1 MPSSVTPH
9 LLDTTMFFSPTSGGV
24 RRYLLAKH
32 EWLGRK
38 ASVTHTLLV
47 PGAASGGTV
56 GDVVEF
62 SSPLIPL
69 GAGYRFPWR
78 LAALR
83 RILSGLRPDLIE
95 AADPYQMG
103 WQAAR
108 VAAQLGIPSVAFCH
122 SDLIALV
129 GGRLGRSAAAA
140 CARYLRSL
148 YSRFDLVLAPS
159 RLVANRLCDAGIERV
174 AIQPLGVDAEVFRP
188 ERASRT
194 LRASL
199 GLPPGTRLLVFA
211 GRLAPEKNLSDLH
224 ALADILGDPYHVLIV
239 GGPVASS
246 PCARVTVLPYQREP
260 VRLAAWLASADLV
273 IHAGRC
279 ETFGLVALEG
289 MACGRPVVVYD
300 AGALPEIVDE
310 DVGAVARDSGPPALA
325 AAVAGVFARDPATL
339 GAEGRRR
346 VLAKYTWDRALTHEL
361 GLYAQ
366 LLRRPTLLRGA
377 IPELAW

>member
-1 MPSSVTPH
+1 MGIPVTPH

-32 EWLGRK
+32 EWLCRR

-47 PGAASGGTV
+47 PGPASGGTV

-62 SSPLIPL
+62 SSPAIPF

-78 LAALR
+78 LGALR
-83 RILSGLRPDLIE
+83 RALAGLNPDLIE

-108 VAAQLGIPSVAFCH
+108 VAADLGVPSVAFCH
-122 SDLIALV
+122 SDLIALI
-129 GGRLGRSAAAA
+129 GGRLGRSAASLG
-140 CARYLRSL
+140 ARYLRSL
-148 YSRFDLVLAPS
+148 YARFDLVLAPS
-159 RLVANRLCDAGIERV
+159 RLVAAHLEAAGIERV
-174 AIQPLGVDAEVFRP
+174 VVQPLGVDAEVFHP
-188 ERASRT
+188 DRASPR

-211 GRLAPEKNLSDLH
+211 GRLAPEKNLVDLH
-224 ALADILGDPYHVLIV
+224 SLVDLLGDPYHLLIV
-239 GGPVASS
+239 GGPVARRLS
-246 PCARVTVLPYQREP
+246 PRVTVLPYQRESS
-260 VRLAAWLASADLV
+260 RLAAWLAGADV
-273 IHAGRC
+273 VVHAGRY

-289 MACGRPVVVYD
+289 MACARPVVVYN

-310 DVGAVARDSGPPALA
+310 RVGAVAADRGPHALA
-325 AAVAGVFARDPATL
+325 AAVSGVFERDPSAL

-346 VLAKYTWDRALTHEL
+346 VLAHYTWDRALTAEL
-361 GLYAQ
+361 GLYAK
-366 LLRRPTLLRGA
+366 LLRRPSLLHDSTVQ
-377 IPELAW
+377 LAW